1 VIKFFHR
8 TIFTKNLSNGKFDFL
23 KLTYFVNFYTIVINY
38 MKITRSKISL
48 IFSCVILLLSIFA
61 SAGMIQLFDLNS
73 VSKNVLGAISGNKKN
88 STGNCKPESLEEV
101 TIVKVVDGDTIE
113 INGGCADKVR
123 LLYIDTPET
132 VKPNTPVQC
141 YGPEAS
147 NYSKSRLKQGSK
159 AYLKSDKASSDQ
171 YGRSL
176 RILFFKADEV
186 DNFKKSY
193 NYELVA
199 KGYGIAKFYSP
210 NKKYQSEVL
219 QGQELAKANKLG
231 IWQSCK

>member
-1 VIKFFHR
+1 
-8 TIFTKNLSNGKFDFL
+8 
-23 KLTYFVNFYTIVINY
+23 
-38 MKITRSKISL
+38 MKITRSKIAL
-48 IFSCVILLLSIFA
+48 IFSCIILLLSIFA
-61 SAGMIQLFDLNS
+61 TAGMIQLFDLNS
-73 VSKNVLGAISGNKKN
+73 VSKNVLGAMVGTKKTYSGV
-88 STGNCKPESLEEV
+88 CKPESIEEA

-132 VKPNTPVQC
+132 VKPNTPVEC

-147 NYSKSRLKQGSK
+147 NYSKSRLKSGAK
-159 AYLKSDKASSDQ
+159 VYLKSDKAASDQ

-186 DNFKKSY
+186 DNFEKSY

-199 KGYGIAKFYSP
+199 KGYGIAKFYNP
-210 NKKYQSEVL
+210 NKKYQLEVL
-219 QGQELAKANKLG
+219 EGQEIAKSSKLG